1 MIAAMQQQEY
11 RDRAA
16 AMLAAANIV
25 VTNAEKAAM
34 ELADFGLDEFETT
47 GLAIIVYEN
56 NDRYCA
62 KELIMFPGM
71 TCPEHRHPDVNGRSG
86 KMETFR
92 CRSGEVFLYVDGPAT
107 PDCIAAPLAAPV
119 GAYTVFHEVVLRPG
133 DQYTIA
139 PDTRHWFKAGP
150 KGAVVS
156 EFSSTSCDE
165 ADIFTDTR
173 IQRVPD

>member
-1 MIAAMQQQEY
+1 MMTAEEQGRHRA
-11 RDRAA
+11 RAA
-16 AMLAAANIV
+16 AMLADAGIAA
-25 VTNAEKAAM
+25 TDDELAAM

-47 GLAIIVYEN
+47 GLAIVVYEN

-71 TCPEHRHPDVNGRSG
+71 TCPEHRHPEVDGRPG

-92 CRSGEVFLYVDGPAT
+92 CRRGEVFLYLEGAPA
-107 PDCIAAPLAAPV
+107 AAPRTAPPPAPA

-133 DQYTIA
+133 GQFTLP

-150 KGAVVS
+150 EGAIVS
-156 EFSSTSCDE
+156 EFSSTSRDD
-165 ADIFTDTR
+165 ADIFTDPR

>member
-1 MIAAMQQQEY
+1 MITAEKQQEY
-11 RDRAA
+11 RDHAA
-16 AMLAAANIV
+16 RMLAAAGIV
-25 VTNAEKAAM
+25 ATDAEVSAM

-71 TCPEHRHPDVNGRSG
+71 TCPEHRHPDLEGRRG

-92 CRSGEVFLYVDGPAT
+92 CRSGVVCLYVDGPAT
-107 PDCIAAPLAAPV
+107 PARKTEPPVAPE
-119 GAYTVFHEVVLRPG
+119 GAYTVFHEIVLRPG

-139 PDTRHWFKAGP
+139 PDTLHWFKAGP
-150 KGAVVS
+150 EGAIVS

>member
-1 MIAAMQQQEY
+1 MITTEKQQEY
-11 RDRAA
+11 RNRAA
-16 AMLAAANIV
+16 HMLAAASIV
-25 VTNAEKAAM
+25 VTDVEKAAM

-71 TCPEHRHPDVNGRSG
+71 TCPEHRHPDLNGRSG

-92 CRSGEVFLYVDGPAT
+92 CRSGVVCLYVDGPAT
-107 PDCIAAPLAAPV
+107 AECKTAPPAAPA
-119 GAYTVFHEVVLRPG
+119 GAYTVFHEIVLMPG

-139 PDTRHWFKAGP
+139 PDTLHWFKAGP
-150 KGAVVS
+150 DGAIVS

-165 ADIFTDTR
+165 ADIFTDAR

>member
-1 MIAAMQQQEY
+1 MITVERQQEY
-11 RDRAA
+11 RTRAA
-16 AMLAAANIV
+16 QMLAAAGIV
-25 VTNAEKAAM
+25 VTDAENAAM
-34 ELADFGLDEFETT
+34 ELADFGLDEFEAT

-107 PDCIAAPLAAPV
+107 QDCKTTPPAAPA
-119 GAYTVFHEVVLRPG
+119 GAYTVFHEIVLCPG

-139 PDTRHWFKAGP
+139 PDTLHWFKAGP
-150 KGAVVS
+150 EGAIVS

-165 ADIFTDTR
+165 ADVFTDTR

>member
-1 MIAAMQQQEY
+1 MISADKQQEY

-16 AMLAAANIV
+16 RMLAAAHIV
-25 VTNAEKAAM
+25 ATDAEQSSM

-86 KMETFR
+86 KRETFR
-92 CRSGEVFLYVDGPAT
+92 CRSGVVFLYVDGPPTAECAT
-107 PDCIAAPLAAPV
+107 APPAAPA
-119 GAYTVFHEVVLRPG
+119 GAYTVFHEIVLRPG
-133 DQYTIA
+133 DQHTIA
-139 PDTRHWFKAGP
+139 PDTLHWFKAGP
-150 KGAVVS
+150 EGAIVS

-165 ADIFTDTR
+165 ADIFTDAR

>member
-1 MIAAMQQQEY
+1 MIGAMQQKVY

-25 VTNAEKAAM
+25 VTDAERAAM

-71 TCPEHRHPDVNGRSG
+71 ICPEHRHPDVNGRSG

-92 CRSGEVFLYVDGPAT
+92 CRSGEVYLYVDGAAT
-107 PDCIAAPLAAPV
+107 RACKTTPPAAP
-119 GAYTVFHEVVLRPG
+119 GGTYTVFHEVVLRPG

-139 PDTRHWFKAGP
+139 PDTLHWFKAGP
-150 KGAVVS
+150 KGAIVS

>member
-1 MIAAMQQQEY
+1 MITAAKQQEY

-16 AMLAAANIV
+16 QMLAAAGIV
-25 VTNAEKAAM
+25 VTDAEKAAM
-34 ELADFGLDEFETT
+34 ELADFGLDEFEAT

-62 KELIMFPGM
+62 KELIMFPGL
-71 TCPEHRHPDVNGRSG
+71 TCPEHRHPDVDGRSG

-92 CRSGEVFLYVDGPAT
+92 CRSGEVCLYVDGPAAENCKT
-107 PDCIAAPLAAPV
+107 APPAAPV
-119 GAYTVFHEVVLRPG
+119 GAYTVFQEIVLRPG
-133 DQYTIA
+133 DQYTIP
-139 PDTRHWFKAGP
+139 PDTLHWFKAGP
-150 KGAVVS
+150 QGAVVS

-165 ADIFTDTR
+165 ADIFTDAR

>member
-1 MIAAMQQQEY
+1 MITAAKQQAY

-16 AMLAAANIV
+16 AMLAAAAIV
-25 VTNAEKAAM
+25 ITPAEKAAM
-34 ELADFGLDEFETT
+34 ELADFGLDEFEAT

-86 KMETFR
+86 KRETFR
-92 CRSGEVFLYVDGPAT
+92 CRSGEVYLYVDGPAT
-107 PDCIAAPLAAPV
+107 PGCKTPPPAAPD
-119 GAYTVFHEVVLRPG
+119 GAYTVFHEVVLLPG
-133 DQYTIA
+133 DQHTIA
-139 PDTRHWFKAGP
+139 PDTKHWFKAGP
-150 KGAVVS
+150 RGAVVS